1 MAVTVTQTTSTAA
14 EITWTKGDDPR
25 GFIARAV
32 STDQLAYALESA
44 GEVEPTEENPD
55 RALSAT
61 MHTVALARLLERRAA
76 VQVVRLR
83 DVHGLSWRRIAIA
96 LYEDAERQSTV
107 RRQYETGRRYLG
119 T

>member
-1 MAVTVTQTTSTAA
+1 MTVTQTTSTSA
-14 EITWTKGDDPR
+14 EITWTPDDDRR

-44 GEVEPTEENPD
+44 GATEPTEDDAD

-83 DVHGLSWRRIAIA
+83 DVHGLSWRRIAVA
-96 LYEDAERQSTV
+96 LYEDADRQSAV
-107 RRQYETGRRYLG
+107 RRQYETGRRHLG
-119 T
+119 L